1 MGSATPADTVLP
13 ADAEDTI
20 SSVSWS
26 PAANHLAAASWDG
39 KVRIYDVAPGP
50 SARAAAMLSTDNP
63 VLSCDWAK
71 PFDYIYT
78 NGDVCAK
85 DGTMVLAGGA
95 GKRPHLLHLA
105 TGQQAAIG
113 SHDAPIRSV
122 RFLDT
127 AALGASSPAHLFA
140 TGSWDKTVKYWDLRQ
155 PEKPLAT
162 LACADRVYAMDTEAS
177 LLVVATA
184 GRHIHLV
191 DLRNPS
197 VFLRT
202 TQSPLKYQTRAVSV
216 FPDGRGWA
224 TASIEGRCGI
234 NAADEKSDGK
244 SINFTFR
251 CHRSAADLKNM
262 NKVYTVNDVQF
273 HPVRATT
280 FVTAGSDG
288 TFHFWDRISH
298 TRYKSYEPPVTAA
311 TAVTTAG
318 SKTTNGNA
326 QGGRNNNNNSSSDS
340 ARAAITTTAFN
351 RDGSLFAYAVGY
363 DWSKGHAANS
373 PEYPNRLVLHSVTEE
388 DVQPRGRNRGM
399 KPGNRLSWG

>member
-1 MGSATPADTVLP
+1 MSFGKPTTMGSAAPADTVLP
-13 ADAEDTI
+13 ADAADTI

-39 KVRIYDVAPGP
+39 KVRIYDVASGP
-50 SARAAAMLSTDNP
+50 SARAAAMLSVDSP
-63 VLSCDWAK
+63 VLSCDW
-71 PFDYIYT
+71 
-78 NGDVCAK
+78 AK

-95 GKRPHLLHLA
+95 DKQPHLLHLA

-127 AALGASSPAHLFA
+127 TTLGASSPAHLFA

-155 PEKPLAT
+155 QEPLAT
-162 LACADRVYAMDTEAS
+162 LKCADRVYAMDTKSS
-177 LLVVATA
+177 LLVIATA
-184 GRHIHLV
+184 ERKIHLV

-202 TQSPLKYQTRAVSV
+202 SDSPLKHQTRAVSV

-224 TASIEGRCGI
+224 TTSIEGRCGI
-234 NAADEKSDGK
+234 NAVDEPRDGK
-244 SINFTFR
+244 STNFTFR
-251 CHRSAADLKNM
+251 CHRSAPDYKKTT
-262 NKVYTVNDVQF
+262 KVYAVNDVQF
-273 HPVRATT
+273 HPVHTAT

-288 TFHFWDRISH
+288 SFHFWDRVTH
-298 TRYKSYEPPVTAA
+298 TRYKPYEPPAAAMAAAA
-311 TAVTTAG
+311 TSTLAN
-318 SKTTNGNA
+318 K
-326 QGGRNNNNNSSSDS
+326 GGRSSSDSDS

-363 DWSKGHAANS
+363 DWSKGHAANL
-373 PEYPNRLVLHSVTEE
+373 PDYPNRLVLHSVTDE
-388 DVQPRGRNRGM
+388 DVKPRGR
-399 KPGNRLSWG
+399 K